1 MASIKINQKQV
12 DDLFETIAELPG
24 YVLEGGYDH
33 FKSITPVRSGN
44 ARNNTKL
51 KKGKQF
57 DTRSNKIQAKYPYA
71 GRLDEG
77 WSKQATK
84 GMTGPTSDKM
94 DDLAEQFI
102 RKEF

>member
-1 MASIKINQKQV
+1 MASIKINQKQI

-44 ARNNTKL
+44 ARNNTEL

-57 DTRSNKIQAKYPYA
+57 DTRSNKIEAKYPYA
-71 GRLDEG
+71 GRLDVG
-77 WSKQATK
+77 WSKQARK

-94 DDLAEQFI
+94 DRLADTFI

>member
-1 MASIKINQKQV
+1 MASIKVNQKQI

-24 YVLEGGYDH
+24 FVLEGGYDH

-77 WSKQATK
+77 WSKQARK
-84 GMTGPTSDKM
+84 GMTGTTGDKM